1 MDERTPESE
10 APRKPAGMFRRLP
23 ADDLDLATDIR
34 TTLLVQNPRGGRIIV
49 WLILLFVVVFLAWA
63 SLSEIDEVTRGDGKV
78 IPSQQI
84 QVVQN
89 LEGGILG
96 KLHVKVGDI
105 VDKDQ
110 LLIEIDKTR
119 FAAPYME
126 SRVGYLALKAQ
137 IARLEAE
144 VRDTAFTV
152 PEEVATEKPELGTRE
167 QELFTSRKEQL
178 AAKLQ
183 ILEEQLAQR
192 RQELAELKSRLG
204 ELNRTYGLLNKE
216 LSMTRPLVAQGAVS
230 EVEVLRLQ
238 RQASEMSGNIQTTK
252 IAIPKVE
259 SKIAE
264 AKKALEEERL
274 IFHNT
279 ARKELNEAYGRLEGI
294 TASAVALADRL
305 ERTAVRSPGRGTIN
319 QIKVNTVGGTIQPG
333 MDLIEI
339 VPLEDTLLVE
349 ARIKPADIA
358 FLHPAQQA
366 VVKFTAYDFTIY
378 GGLDADLE
386 HISADSITDKQGN
399 DYYLVRL
406 RTALLFLGA
415 EKPLPSIPGMV
426 VSLVDISGEDHPHH
440 CSSRC
445 CACPAHGP
453 AGALIMNLILCCAPD
468 HPRARWL
475 AAWRVTSSPGGR
487 PAGPVH
493 SRPPADRPGS
503 ALCPSA
509 AGGCGGGGLHPP
521 QRRPAGCSCS
531 PTVAPD
537 EDEARLFLRL
547 GIVGYANGYIS
558 DVRLPRAART
568 VTPRRGAS
576 VNQQLM
582 QRLIAQTVPADKA
595 QQTAAARAA
604 SPGAPS
610 PTGSTRSPA

>member
-96 KLHVKVGDI
+96 KLHVQVGDI
-105 VDKDQ
+105 VEKDQ

-119 FAAPYME
+119 FSAPYME

-144 VRDTAFTV
+144 AGDSAFAV
-152 PEEVATEKPELGTRE
+152 PDEVAREKPELGTRE
-167 QELFTSRKEQL
+167 QELFTTRKQQL
-178 AAKLQ
+178 AAKMQ
-183 ILEEQLAQR
+183 ILQEQLAQR
-192 RQELAELKSRLG
+192 RQELAELRSRLG

-216 LSMTRPLVAQGAVS
+216 LSMTKPLVAQGAVS

-238 RQASEMSGNIQTTK
+238 RQASELSGTIQTTK
-252 IAIPKVE
+252 IAIPKVD

-264 AKKALEEERL
+264 AKKALEEEQL

-305 ERTAVRSPGRGTIN
+305 ERTAVRSPVRGTIN

-349 ARIKPADIA
+349 ARVKPADIA
-358 FLHPAQQA
+358 FLHPNQQA

-378 GGLDADLE
+378 GGLDANLE
-386 HISADSITDKQGN
+386 HISADSITDKQDN

-406 RTALLFLGA
+406 RTRQNYLGSK
-415 EKPLPSIPGMV
+415 EKPLPIIPGMV
-426 VSLVDISGEDHPHH
+426 VSVDILTGKKTVLTYLLKPV
-440 CSSRC
+440 
-445 CACPAHGP
+445 
-453 AGALIMNLILCCAPD
+453 L
-468 HPRARWL
+468 RAR
-475 AAWRVTSSPGGR
+475 
-487 PAGPVH
+487 H
-493 SRPPADRPGS
+493 M
-503 ALCPSA
+503 AL
-509 AGGCGGGGLHPP
+509 
-521 QRRPAGCSCS
+521 RER
-531 PTVAPD
+531 
-537 EDEARLFLRL
+537 
-547 GIVGYANGYIS
+547 
-558 DVRLPRAART
+558 
-568 VTPRRGAS
+568 
-576 VNQQLM
+576 
-582 QRLIAQTVPADKA
+582 
-595 QQTAAARAA
+595 
-604 SPGAPS
+604 
-610 PTGSTRSPA
+610 

>member
-152 PEEVATEKPELGTRE
+152 PEEVAAEKPELGARE
-167 QELFTSRKEQL
+167 QELFTTRKEQL

-238 RQASEMSGNIQTTK
+238 RQASEMSGNIQTTR

-259 SKIAE
+259 SKITE

-305 ERTAVRSPGRGTIN
+305 ERTAVRSPVR
-319 QIKVNTVGGTIQPG
+319 GTIQPG

-406 RTALLFLGA
+406 RTRQNSLGSK
-415 EKPLPSIPGMV
+415 EKPLPIIPGMV
-426 VSLVDISGEDHPHH
+426 VSVDILTGKKT
-440 CSSRC
+440 
-445 CACPAHGP
+445 
-453 AGALIMNLILCCAPD
+453 ILTYLLKPVL
-468 HPRARWL
+468 RAR
-475 AAWRVTSSPGGR
+475 
-487 PAGPVH
+487 H
-493 SRPPADRPGS
+493 M
-503 ALCPSA
+503 AL
-509 AGGCGGGGLHPP
+509 
-521 QRRPAGCSCS
+521 RER
-531 PTVAPD
+531 
-537 EDEARLFLRL
+537 
-547 GIVGYANGYIS
+547 
-558 DVRLPRAART
+558 
-568 VTPRRGAS
+568 
-576 VNQQLM
+576 
-582 QRLIAQTVPADKA
+582 
-595 QQTAAARAA
+595 
-604 SPGAPS
+604 
-610 PTGSTRSPA
+610 